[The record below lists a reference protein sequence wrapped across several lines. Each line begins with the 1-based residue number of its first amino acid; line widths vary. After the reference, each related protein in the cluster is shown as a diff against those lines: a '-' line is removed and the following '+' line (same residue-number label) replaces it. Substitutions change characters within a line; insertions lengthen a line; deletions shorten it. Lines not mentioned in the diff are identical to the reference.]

1 MPNAPMSTTRIY
13 VPDRIRPGQALWLD
27 GEKAH
32 HLVRVL
38 RVRGGDA
45 VVLFDGHGGEYP
57 AVVEETGRQRVRLL
71 PGLHSPRDVES
82 PLKIRLIQGISRGE
96 RMDFVVQKAT
106 ELGVRR
112 ISPVHTACSV
122 VRLKGERAEKRSAH
136 WERIVQGA
144 CEQCGRNILPPVDA
158 PADLDSVLGESFG
171 GSRLILHTDATQSI
185 GSLRLS
191 DPELTLLVG
200 PEGGFTEAEI
210 GLASRSGFVPVSLG
224 PRILRT
230 ETAAL
235 AAIAILQSRLGD
247 LLQPA

>member
-1 MPNAPMSTTRIY
+1 
-13 VPDRIRPGQALWLD
+13 LWLD

-32 HLVRVL
+32 HLIRVL
-38 RVRGGDA
+38 RVRVGDS

-82 PLKIRLIQGISRGE
+82 PLRIRLIQGISRGE

-106 ELGVRR
+106 ELGVQR

-122 VRLKGERAEKRSAH
+122 VRLTGERAVKRSAH

-158 PADLDSVLGESFG
+158 AADLDSVLGESSV
-171 GSRLILHTDATQSI
+171 GSRLLLHTGAAESI
-185 GSLRLS
+185 GSLPLADR
-191 DPELTLLVG
+191 ELALLVG

-235 AAIAILQSRLGD
+235 AVIAILQSRFGD